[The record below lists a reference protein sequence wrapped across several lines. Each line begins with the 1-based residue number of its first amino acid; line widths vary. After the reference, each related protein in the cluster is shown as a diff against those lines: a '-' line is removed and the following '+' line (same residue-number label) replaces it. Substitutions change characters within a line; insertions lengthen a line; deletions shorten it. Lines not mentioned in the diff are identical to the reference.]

1 MDKDNKFYASVFASF
16 KTELERDMWLIEH
29 GVNQSIPMGGNV
41 FSYSQEDESIYR
53 DMVQK

>member
-1 MDKDNKFYASVFASF
+1 
-16 KTELERDMWLIEH
+16 MWLIEH
-29 GVNQSIPMGGNV
+29 GVNQSIPKGGNV